1 MNNITGMFSANAI
14 ERGLKFMVSIA
25 EEVPRELL
33 GDPLRLEQVLVNLV
47 GNAVKFTESGL
58 IMVKAELVE
67 KDAVRCR
74 LRFSVVDSGIGITG
88 EELSRL
94 FVAFSQADSSM
105 TRKYGGTGLGLAI
118 SRQLVERMGGEIH
131 VESEPDR
138 GSIFAFTAEFGCQPE
153 VREGKEGKT
162 AAQPEADFTG
172 VRLLLVEDNLINQE
186 VAREILEGAGF
197 VVDAVNN
204 GLEAV
209 EAVRSNDY
217 DAVVMDVEMPV
228 MSGYEATRLIRGDA
242 RSKDLPIIAMTA
254 HALQEVREECLA
266 VGMNDYVTKPIE
278 KGWVFSVLSRWVKP
292 RSLVRDSR
300 TATD

>member
-1 MNNITGMFSANAI
+1 M
-14 ERGLKFMVSIA
+14 
-25 EEVPRELL
+25 
-33 GDPLRLEQVLVNLV
+33 
-47 GNAVKFTESGL
+47 
-58 IMVKAELVE
+58 
-67 KDAVRCR
+67 
-74 LRFSVVDSGIGITG
+74 
-88 EELSRL
+88 
-94 FVAFSQADSSM
+94 
-105 TRKYGGTGLGLAI
+105 
-118 SRQLVERMGGEIH
+118 MGGEIH

-138 GSIFAFTAEFGCQPE
+138 GSTFTFTVEFGWQPE
-153 VREGKEGKT
+153 VWDDKKGKI
-162 AAQPEADFTG
+162 AAQPAADFTG
-172 VRLLLVEDNLINQE
+172 ARLLLVEDNLINQE

-266 VGMNDYVTKPIE
+266 VGMSDYVTKPIE

-292 RSLVRDSR
+292 RSLVRDSK